1 MYITRICK
9 FVYIF
14 APMKTTTKA
23 IVLNLSK
30 YSDKASVLHTYS
42 RDYGRMSYMVYGI
55 NGKKY
60 RELSAATEPF
70 SLVEIESTASVGRD
84 MPTLSK
90 ISFDYVQQNT
100 ICDIR
105 KRTVAVFIAEI
116 IYRTMRHPEPDKGL
130 FDFLAST
137 IHELNDTTEPENYHL
152 SFLLRY
158 TYYLGIMP
166 AIDETGVMLDIQTG
180 NMRSLTSYPYLESRL
195 SFILITMRYSSK
207 DRCSHTDRLMKYQ
220 TGLQPFFV
228 KRALEQARSY
238 PYLFHAHC
246 IWSLLLSVC

>member
-1 MYITRICK
+1 
-9 FVYIF
+9 
-14 APMKTTTKA
+14 MKTTTKA

-180 NMRSLTSYPYLESRL
+180 NMR
-195 SFILITMRYSSK
+195 
-207 DRCSHTDRLMKYQ
+207 DRLHNTNEEEIVFLKEE
-220 TGLQPFFV
+220 TEALAGLNEGRSV
-228 KRALEQARSY
+228 KIGRTERQALLDKMCRYYEYHLTDFTR
-238 PYLFHAHC
+238 PK
-246 IWSLLLSVC
+246 SLDILKEVFD